1 MEFREL
7 GHTGIKI
14 SNLSFGASSLGGVFH
29 PVDEKEGIRAVM
41 SAIDQGINLVDCSPY
56 YGDLKAEKVLGKAL
70 KQVNRDR
77 VYVSTKVGRYWLN
90 GNKHWN
96 YSADKVVKSVEASLN
111 RLHLDYIDFIH
122 CHDIE
127 FADLNQIMGETLPAL
142 HRLKESGK
150 VRYVGIT
157 GLPMENFRYII
168 DRVPAG
174 TVEVVLTFCH
184 YTLQDDSLIDYLP
197 YFKDHG
203 TGIINASPL
212 GMGLLTGKGLP
223 DWHPAGP
230 DIVQACQKAARFCLD
245 QGEKIEKLA
254 IQFSTRHPGIPTTL
268 VSTTR
273 ETTIT
278 QNIQW
283 TSEPM
288 DDALLKEVLA
298 ILKPVFR
305 KTWENS

>member
-1 MEFREL
+1 
-7 GHTGIKI
+7 
-14 SNLSFGASSLGGVFH
+14 
-29 PVDEKEGIRAVM
+29 
-41 SAIDQGINLVDCSPY
+41 
-56 YGDLKAEKVLGKAL
+56 
-70 KQVNRDR
+70 
-77 VYVSTKVGRYWLN
+77 
-90 GNKHWN
+90 
-96 YSADKVVKSVEASLN
+96 
-111 RLHLDYIDFIH
+111 
-122 CHDIE
+122 
-127 FADLNQIMGETLPAL
+127 
-142 HRLKESGK
+142 
-150 VRYVGIT
+150 
-157 GLPMENFRYII
+157 
-168 DRVPAG
+168 
-174 TVEVVLTFCH
+174 VEVILTFCH
-184 YTLQDDSLIDYLP
+184 YTLQDDSLTDYLP

-212 GMGLLTGKGLP
+212 GMGLLTGKGIP

-254 IQFSTRHPGIPTTL
+254 IQFSTRHPDIPTTL

-283 TSEPM
+283 TSEPL

-298 ILKPVFR
+298 ILKPAFR